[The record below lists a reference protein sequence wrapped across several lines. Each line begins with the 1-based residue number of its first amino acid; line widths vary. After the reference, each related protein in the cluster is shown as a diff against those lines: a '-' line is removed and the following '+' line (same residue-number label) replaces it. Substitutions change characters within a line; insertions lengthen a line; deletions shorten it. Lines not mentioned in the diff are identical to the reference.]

1 MDSSFVKPLL
11 LWYNKNARVL
21 PWRGCG
27 DPYRIW
33 VSEIMLQ
40 QTRVEAVRGYYE
52 RFVAALPNVQALA
65 ECPEDEL
72 LKLWEGLGYYSRAR
86 NLQKA
91 AKVICAEHGGELPR
105 TAEELR
111 KLPGIGAYTSGA
123 IASIAFGEAEPAV
136 DGNVLRVYARLSMFS
151 EDIQKDA
158 VRKRVREELLSAY
171 PEADGTWGL
180 LNQAFMDLGSGICRA
195 NVPPECDK
203 CPLSGICKAH
213 LAGSETAFPVR
224 GAKTKHRDEER
235 TVFLIRDGENV
246 AVSRRPAGGLLG
258 NLYEFPNCEGW
269 MDADGAVAYIEEKGF
284 LVLTVRELPE
294 AKHVF
299 SHLTWRMRA
308 YELKIAPREERG
320 EALQSAQESSMAEL
334 QKAPFEQAWIFA
346 EPKEISRK
354 YALPS
359 AFAKYAELLEIRRG
373 KE

>member
-1 MDSSFVKPLL
+1 
-11 LWYNKNARVL
+11 
-21 PWRGCG
+21 
-27 DPYRIW
+27 
-33 VSEIMLQ
+33 
-40 QTRVEAVRGYYE
+40 
-52 RFVAALPNVQALA
+52 
-65 ECPEDEL
+65 
-72 LKLWEGLGYYSRAR
+72 
-86 NLQKA
+86 
-91 AKVICAEHGGELPR
+91 
-105 TAEELR
+105 
-111 KLPGIGAYTSGA
+111 
-123 IASIAFGEAEPAV
+123 
-136 DGNVLRVYARLSMFS
+136 MFS